1 MNICTCI
8 YVIDYSHVM
17 VHTTNIVQL
26 MFPHC
31 QVKCLDD
38 PLSVGPAMVVLRV
51 DRENLWGKTHERMV
65 GCVVLSHTYGI
76 QIFTQCK

>member
-1 MNICTCI
+1 
-8 YVIDYSHVM
+8 M

-51 DRENLWGKTHERMV
+51 DRENLWGKPMRERWEV
-65 GCVVLSHTYGI
+65 CVISRTAAVKASSREESLNFSTMI
-76 QIFTQCK
+76 PE